1 MKIINKKVQNK
12 ISKFITVLMI
22 VNIIFST
29 FNVICSIY
37 YNRAIDKN
45 IKIVEQN
52 TNEIL
57 KLKNKL
63 EMKFQ

>member
-37 YNRAIDKN
+37 YNRVIDKN

>member
-37 YNRAIDKN
+37 YNRVIDQN
-45 IKIVEQN
+45 IKIMEQN

>member
-37 YNRAIDKN
+37 YNRVIDKN
-45 IKIVEQN
+45 IKIMEQN

-63 EMKFQ
+63 EMKLQ

>member
-22 VNIIFST
+22 VTIIFST

-37 YNRAIDKN
+37 YNRVIDKN
-45 IKIVEQN
+45 IKIMEQN

>member
-37 YNRAIDKN
+37 YNRVIDKN
-45 IKIVEQN
+45 IEIVEQN

-63 EMKFQ
+63 ELKFQ

>member
-37 YNRAIDKN
+37 YNRVIDKN
-45 IKIVEQN
+45 IKIMEQN

>member
-37 YNRAIDKN
+37 YNRVIDKN

-63 EMKFQ
+63 ELKFQ

>member
-37 YNRAIDKN
+37 YNRVIDKN
-45 IKIVEQN
+45 IKIMEQN

-63 EMKFQ
+63 EMKSQ

>member
-37 YNRAIDKN
+37 YNRVIDKN
-45 IKIVEQN
+45 IKIMEQN

-57 KLKNKL
+57 KLKN
-63 EMKFQ
+63 